1 MILLAPALAVR
12 AGLRALLTTNKNIDV
27 IGEAANLSEYAS
39 SIANVDVIVALVEA
53 VSPQALE
60 KFLAELEAPPA
71 LLLLSEQDNPLG
83 ALLKFPLR
91 AWGLLPLEATEEEY
105 SAAVTALHLGLV
117 SADPILL
124 DQLLAQNSSRSLE
137 DEERVIEDLTNREME
152 VLELLSEGLANK
164 QIALE
169 LEISEHTVKFH
180 VSSIYTKLGAT
191 NRIEAVTLGARLG
204 LIVL

>member
-12 AGLRALLTTNKNIDV
+12 AGLRALITTNKNVNV
-27 IGEAANLSEYAS
+27 IGEAANLSEYTS
-39 SIANVDVIVALVEA
+39 SIANVDVIVALAEA

-60 KFLAELEAPPA
+60 KFLAEIETPPA
-71 LLLLSEQDNPLG
+71 LLLLSEQGDPLG
-83 ALLKFPLR
+83 NLIKLPLR
-91 AWGLLPLEATEEEY
+91 AWGLLPLDATEEEY
-105 SAAVTALHLGLV
+105 STAVTALHLGLV

-124 DQLLAQNSSRSLE
+124 DQLLAQNSSRSLA